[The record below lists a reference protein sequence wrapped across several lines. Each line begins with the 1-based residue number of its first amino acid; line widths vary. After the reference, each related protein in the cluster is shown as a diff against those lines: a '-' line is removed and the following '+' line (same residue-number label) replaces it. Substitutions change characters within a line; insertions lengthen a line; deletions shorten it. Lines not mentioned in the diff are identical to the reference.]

1 MNALPDFT
9 KRQAELFAIKCTEFA
24 DRVAAGRIAFLDA
37 VDLLHDAAVSSG
49 LVEAIGESWLPP
61 DSGFVK
67 AICVVPTAPSMRPND
82 WGATMTSTRQRNAAI
97 KARVMRL

>member
-24 DRVAAGRIAFLDA
+24 DRVAAGRIGFLDA

-49 LVEAIGESWLPP
+49 LVEAAGDDAVQKIMAAAFS
-61 DSGFVK
+61 
-67 AICVVPTAPSMRPND
+67 R
-82 WGATMTSTRQRNAAI
+82 GA
-97 KARVMRL
+97 